1 MLAWL
6 LNTHLLFEDTLNFL
20 FLKRILHCKALE
32 ICYFFEV
39 TSLLLLIHQT
49 CYKKPLIKPFDLL
62 NTFPL
67 TKTKTVANNLLMSFK
82 ERAT

>member
-32 ICYFFEV
+32 ICYFFKV

-49 CYKKPLIKPFDLL
+49 CYKKPLIK
-62 NTFPL
+62 T
-67 TKTKTVANNLLMSFK
+67 NNLLMSFK
-82 ERAT
+82 ERGT